1 MEGLTEGRIVH
12 YVLKN
17 GEHRAAIVVRVF
29 EPYGKEA
36 GLANLIVFSDGSN
49 DASAVSG
56 NVSEQG
62 IFWATSAH
70 YDPEGTKH
78 HTWHW
83 IEKA

>member
-12 YVLKN
+12 YILLN
-17 GEHRAAIVVRVF
+17 GEHRPAIVVRVF
-29 EPYGKEA
+29 DSGRAY
-36 GLANLIVFSDGSN
+36 GLANLVVFSDGSN
-49 DASAVSG
+49 DKGSVSG
-56 NVSEQG
+56 SVSEQG

-70 YDPEGTKH
+70 FDPEGKKH

>member
-12 YVLKN
+12 YVLSN

-29 EPYGKEA
+29 EPGKPL

-49 DASAVSG
+49 DRGAVFG

-62 IFWATSAH
+62 LFWATSAH
-70 YDPEGTKH
+70 YDPEGTTH